1 MADKKTIKTKLVQVG
16 TEKVD
21 MPWTLS
27 DIVIDSTTGKTVK
40 EQVDN
45 INNEIGKPKEY
56 VISTDTDALEVVN
69 DSANPSNAQIKL
81 SDANQYGGTFIVGD
95 KVKLVDSTGL
105 YKYVDDNINT
115 IKIELIRDD
124 IGTNGI
130 SFN

>member
-21 MPWTLS
+21 MPWTIS

-56 VISTDTDALEVVN
+56 VISTDTDALEVVE
-69 DSANPSNAQIKL
+69 DSTTPSDVQIKL
-81 SDANQYGGTFIVGD
+81 SDANQYGGTFVVGN
-95 KVKLVDSTGL
+95 KVKLVDSTGI
-105 YKYVDDNINT
+105 YKVIDDSINEDKIEFVRDNIGS
-115 IKIELIRDD
+115 D
-124 IGTNGI
+124 GI
-130 SFN
+130 SF